1 MRYEYFVYFVYLIL
15 SFSYSMLHFVHVAL
29 QAEPSVVKIMYLQV
43 LCCLHNVDF
52 ALQAEPSVDI
62 LRYLLC
68 CLHNVHVALQTEP
81 SVVKLKYL
89 LCCLHNVHV
98 AQSFRQLLFPI
109 VCVGSNVATNR
120 KIRTRHGTA
129 LMQSARERI

>member
-43 LCCLHNVDF
+43 LCCLHNVDV

-81 SVVKLKYL
+81 SVVKFWNL

-98 AQSFRQLLFPI
+98 AHRQSHLWSNLSTYFVASTMSMLLSRFASSSSLL
-109 VCVGSNVATNR
+109 CV
-120 KIRTRHGTA
+120 
-129 LMQSARERI
+129 